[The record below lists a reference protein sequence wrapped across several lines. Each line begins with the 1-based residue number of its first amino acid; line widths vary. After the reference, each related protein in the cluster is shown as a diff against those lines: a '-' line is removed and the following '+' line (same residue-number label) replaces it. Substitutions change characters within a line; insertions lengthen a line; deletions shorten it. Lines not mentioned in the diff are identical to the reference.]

1 MNHPDASELLSAA
14 RETLMKELFP
24 LVPENRHYE
33 IRMIA
38 SAMGIAAREAE
49 QREAATQ
56 EEISLCSRL
65 LPETVVVGTTS
76 QDEARRALA
85 RAIRA
90 GQFDQEAQGSALHEA
105 LQQMVLSALRISNPR
120 LADTSAGE
128 A

>member
-1 MNHPDASELLSAA
+1 MNHPDASELLAAA
-14 RETLMKELFP
+14 RETLMKEVFP
-24 LVPENRHYE
+24 AVPDSLHYE

-49 QREAATQ
+49 QREAAIQ
-56 EEISLCSRL
+56 EEMSLCSRL
-65 LPETVVVGTTS
+65 LPKTVVVGTTS

-90 GQFDQEAQGSALHEA
+90 GQFDQEAQGSALYEA
-105 LQQMVLSALRISNPR
+105 LQQMVQSALRVSNPR
-120 LADTSAGE
+120 LANTNAGE